1 MRQGEN
7 SAITGQR
14 ECTSKNMRFLNP
26 TGQATAS
33 RSQLDGRF
41 IWQVVGCARSLPSTV
56 VKVFQPSPRFSE
68 LYFTPFE
75 KTAAKYSGSSWWSS
89 LRMVISRPVMSVSVR
104 PSSARANFDGSVV
117 PALLNPA

>member
-1 MRQGEN
+1 LLAPLYAPRQEFAHHAALGFFEPDCPKL
-7 SAITGQR
+7 GQVD
-14 ECTSKNMRFLNP
+14 
-26 TGQATAS
+26 
-33 RSQLDGRF
+33 QLDGRF

-56 VKVFQPSPRFSE
+56 VKVFQPSPVFSE
-68 LYFTPFE
+68 SYFTPFE
-75 KTAAKYSGSSWWSS
+75 KSAAKYSGSSWWSS